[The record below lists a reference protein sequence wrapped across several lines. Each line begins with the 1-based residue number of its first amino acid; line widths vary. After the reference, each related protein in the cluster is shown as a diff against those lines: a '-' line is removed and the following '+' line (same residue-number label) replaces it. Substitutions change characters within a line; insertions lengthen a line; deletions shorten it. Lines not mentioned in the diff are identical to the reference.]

1 MLPPSSPPVDVTV
14 SLPEA
19 VALAPASPWVKAS
32 ALPASGVVWTTARR
46 RKRPRAVERR
56 RARRLRG
63 LRLPLLVMM
72 FLGVATVLILARSLI
87 IPLVLAAFVGMGLNP
102 IVAGLRNRLWIP
114 RALGALAVM
123 AALIAGLVEAA
134 VLLTAPAAE
143 WIAQAPLAI
152 HQLAPKLKQMIRP
165 VSAASHAASQ
175 ASQSLIGAG
184 VAPTT
189 MPVAG
194 ATTSISVSDL
204 LLMAPKI
211 LAEAL
216 TVVLLVFFFLT
227 YGDHM
232 RRRLAS
238 ASPRF
243 AYRRIA
249 LNLVRGIQHEISH
262 YLLTVTLI
270 NACLGAVAA
279 AILWYFGM
287 PDPVLWGCM
296 VALLNFM
303 PYVGAIASTLIL
315 CAIGLLHFDIVSHAL
330 LPALCFAIVAA
341 LEGNVIT
348 PMIMGHRLRLS
359 PLAILIWLLIWGWMW
374 GIPGALLAVPMLTC
388 AKLIAE
394 RVPGWEWFA
403 RMVER

>member
-1 MLPPSSPPVDVTV
+1 MLPPPSPPVEVTD
-14 SLPEA
+14 SPPETM
-19 VALAPASPWVKAS
+19 APAATVPATS
-32 ALPASGVVWTTARR
+32 AATRMTTQRR
-46 RKRPRAVERR
+46 QRPGALMRR
-56 RARRLRG
+56 RARRWRA
-63 LRLPLLVMM
+63 LRLPLLVLMV
-72 FLGVATVLILARSLI
+72 LGVATALILARSLI
-87 IPLVLAAFVGMGLNP
+87 IPLVLAAFVGFGLNP
-102 IVAGLRNRLWIP
+102 IVAGLHNRLWIP

-123 AALIAGLVEAA
+123 GAVAAGLVQAA
-134 VLLTAPAAE
+134 SLLTAPAAR
-143 WIAQAPLAI
+143 WIQQAPQAI
-152 HQLAPKLKQMIRP
+152 HQLAPKFKQMLRP
-165 VSAASHAASQ
+165 LSAAGHAASQ

-184 VAPTT
+184 VGTPA
-189 MPVAG
+189 
-194 ATTSISVSDL
+194 ATTATSTPGYGVSDL
-204 LLMAPKI
+204 LLLAPKV

-216 TVVLLVFFFLT
+216 TVTLLVFFFLA
-227 YGDHM
+227 YGDDM

-238 ASPRF
+238 ASPHFR
-243 AYRRIA
+243 YRRIA

-262 YLLTVTLI
+262 YLLTATLI
-270 NACLGAVAA
+270 NVCLGAITA

-287 PDPVLWGCM
+287 PDPVLWGCA

-303 PYVGAIASTLIL
+303 PYIGAIGSTLIL
-315 CAIGLLHFDIVSHAL
+315 AAIGLLHFEIVTHAL

-359 PLAILIWLLIWGWMW
+359 PLAILLWLLIWGWMW

-394 RVPGWEWFA
+394 RVSGWEWFA

>member
-1 MLPPSSPPVDVTV
+1 MLPPPSPPVEVTI
-14 SLPEA
+14 SPPEA
-19 VALAPASPWVKAS
+19 ATHVAASPPASISP
-32 ALPASGVVWTTARR
+32 LPASGVVWTAARR
-46 RKRPRAVERR
+46 KKRPRALERR

-72 FLGVATVLILARSLI
+72 FLAVATVLILARSLI

-102 IVAGLRNRLWIP
+102 IVAGLRNHLWIP

-123 AALIAGLVEAA
+123 SALIAGLVEAA
-134 VLLTAPAAE
+134 VLLTTPAAE
-143 WIAQAPLAI
+143 WIAQAPQAI
-152 HQLAPKLKQMIRP
+152 HQLAPKLKLMIRP
-165 VSAASHAASQ
+165 LSAASHAASQ

-184 VAPTT
+184 VAPAVTPAA
-189 MPVAG
+189 MPTA
-194 ATTSISVSDL
+194 SIGVSDL

-216 TVVLLVFFFLT
+216 TVVLLAFFFLT

-238 ASPRF
+238 ASPHF
-243 AYRRIA
+243 AYRRIT
-249 LNLVRGIQHEISH
+249 LNLVRGIQHEISR

-270 NACLGAVAA
+270 NACLGAITA

-287 PDPVLWGCM
+287 PDPVLWGCV

-303 PYVGAIASTLIL
+303 PYIGAICSTLIL
-315 CAIGLLHFDIVSHAL
+315 CAIGLLHFEIVTHAL

-348 PMIMGHRLRLS
+348 PMIMGHRLQLS
-359 PLAILIWLLIWGWMW
+359 PLAILVWLLVWGWMW
-374 GIPGALLAVPMLTC
+374 GIPGALLAVPMLT
-388 AKLIAE
+388 AQN
-394 RVPGWEWFA
+394 
-403 RMVER
+403 